1 MKSLGMICHIYNVK
15 QDLQPLHTVVHPGTV
30 MVHLFNASLADR
42 AMVGPLR
49 FYTAA
54 LRTFEYYLTLLKA
67 HELNILFGRI
77 SPRHSTW
84 VRQHC
89 PDMGAQGEKCQGL
102 KNNAV
107 HYCKYFIRVGVED
120 HS

>member
-1 MKSLGMICHIYNVK
+1 
-15 QDLQPLHTVVHPGTV
+15 

-107 HYCKYFIRVGVED
+107 HYCKYFVRVGVED
-120 HS
+120 HSKNHESIKTLCLCTFFKHINRTLHRILTAK